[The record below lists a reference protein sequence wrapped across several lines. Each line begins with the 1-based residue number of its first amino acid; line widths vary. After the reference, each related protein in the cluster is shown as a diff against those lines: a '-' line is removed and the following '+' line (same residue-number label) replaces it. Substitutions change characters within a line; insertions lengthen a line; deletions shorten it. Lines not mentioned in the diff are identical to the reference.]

1 MKIITHCVL
10 LVLLATSLWAQDSPE
25 PTIIKTDAPDWENPE
40 IIGRNKLPAYAT
52 MMSYSS
58 KEQALSGDKENSP
71 WFKSLNGLWKF
82 QYSPKPAER
91 PIDFI
96 KPDFQDKAWA
106 EIEVPSN
113 WEMEGYGIPLY
124 TNSTYPFGHNQP
136 NIGHD
141 DNPVGSYRLHV
152 ELPNDWEKRQTI
164 LHFDGVKSAFYL
176 WVNGEKVGYSQG
188 SRTPA
193 AFDISDYVK
202 PGKNLIAAEVY
213 RWCDGSYL
221 EDQDYWRL
229 SGIFRDVYL
238 WSRNSNANIK
248 DVKITTEL
256 NDVFTQ
262 ADLKADVKLESGSKG
277 ALQIELLDEGNKTVF
292 SSKQKFNS
300 EVLNFSKQVNS
311 PKLWSAEQPNLY
323 TLLFSLYDKKGKLV
337 EVIPQKV
344 GFRRVEIT
352 ANHIFKINGVAVKLK
367 GVNRHEHHPDKGQV
381 VTRESML
388 RDIELFKKYN
398 INAVRTSHYPNAPEW
413 YELCDQYGIYVMD
426 EANIE
431 SHGYLREKNGSPI
444 SNNPE
449 WKAAHVDRVRRM
461 AERDK
466 NHPSVVIWSSGN
478 EAAHG
483 PNLAACAEWFR
494 KHHPERPVHY
504 EGTKSPFTKK
514 HPEPEYVKTHT
525 DMISGMYP
533 HPGWGG
539 DWPLGP
545 SILCEYSHAM
555 GNSNG
560 TLQDYWEHIYKT
572 HKLIGAFVWDWMDQG
587 IRQPVPEKYKANA
600 GVGPVKDYY
609 LAYGGTLQTKYYNDN
624 NFCMNGLIAADW
636 TPHPGLKAL
645 KHVVRNVQ
653 VVDVMAEESVLRINN
668 LYDFTNLKEF
678 AKGSWELLVDGK
690 AQIGGKL
697 SSLDIEAHN
706 AKNIRL
712 LDFPENLPEM
722 GELLLNVY
730 FHSTEQYSPLVSEGY
745 LLAQEQIVLREQL
758 PEYKNT
764 VAKEGNS
771 FTVEDNQEQII
782 IKNDKI
788 ELSIDKQK
796 GLLKKLSYNG
806 KKMIEEGGRPD
817 LWRAGTDND
826 KVPFLFENVF
836 GPQTNRIRNLENA
849 SPYCLATIALV
860 IPVINI
866 EKDKNKV
873 VIKAKWELKEDV
885 GNCKIN
891 YTIHSDGTLA
901 CDIAYDLKQLKD
913 KRKPRP
919 LRIGTAWKL
928 PAEFNQLKWYGRGPD
943 ETYPGRSFE
952 PLGIYQ
958 GSVDEQWTDY
968 NRPQENGA
976 KSGTRWFTLS
986 NNEGDGIKVFT
997 SNNKA
1002 LSFNASHY
1010 SREEMEKARY
1020 SFEMNRDEAIYLN
1033 IDHKQMGVGGI
1044 KSWGERPLEKYMLN
1058 TGAYNYSFV
1067 IIPFEMEKQ
1076 NSNSNL

>member
-1 MKIITHCVL
+1 MKTITHFVL
-10 LVLLATSLWAQDSPE
+10 FLFLVTSLWAQDAPE
-25 PTIIKTDAPDWENPE
+25 PTVIKPDAPDWENPE
-40 IIGRNKLPAYAT
+40 ILGRNKLPAHAT
-52 MMSYSS
+52 MMSYSTR
-58 KEQALSGDKENSP
+58 EQALSGDKGNSP
-71 WFKSLNGLWKF
+71 WYKLLNGAWKF
-82 QYSPKPAER
+82 NYSPKPADR
-91 PIDFI
+91 PMEFY
-96 KPDFQDKAWA
+96 KTDFQDTKWE
-106 EIEVPSN
+106 EINVPSN
-113 WEMEGYGIPLY
+113 WEIEGYGIPLY
-124 TNSTYPFGHNQP
+124 ANSRFPFGFNQP
-136 NIGHD
+136 NVGHD
-141 DNPVGSYRLHV
+141 DNPVGSYRLNM
-152 ELPNDWEKRQTI
+152 ELPEDWEKRQTI

-193 AFDISDYVK
+193 SFDIAAYVK
-202 PGKNLIAAEVY
+202 PGKNLIAVEVY

-238 WSRNSNANIK
+238 WSRDAKSSIK
-248 DVKITTEL
+248 DFKITTDL
-256 NDVFTQ
+256 NETFTM
-262 ADLKADVKLESGSKG
+262 AELKAAVKFKSRRKGTLEV
-277 ALQIELLDEGNKTVF
+277 ELLGEDNKQVF
-292 SSKQKFNS
+292 VSKQKFNT
-300 EVLNFSKQVNS
+300 ETLNFSQQVNS

-323 TLLFSLYDKKGKLV
+323 TLIFSLYNKKGKLV

-344 GFRRVEIT
+344 GFRSVEIT
-352 ANHIFKINGVAVKLK
+352 ANHVFKINGVAVKLK

-449 WKAAHVDRVRRM
+449 WKAAHVDRVRSM

-533 HPGWGG
+533 EPGWGG

-560 TLQDYWEHIYKT
+560 TLKEYWEYIYNT
-572 HKLIGAFVWDWMDQG
+572 PKLIGAFVWDWMDQG
-587 IRQPVPEKYKANA
+587 IRQPIPEEYKANI
-600 GVGPVKDYY
+600 GVGPVKTYY
-609 LAYGGTLQTKYYNDN
+609 LSYGGTLQTKYYNDN
-624 NFCMNGLIAADW
+624 NFCMNGLIAGDW

-645 KHVVRNVQ
+645 KHVMRNVQ
-653 VVDVMAEESVLRINN
+653 VLDVMVENRSLSIKN

-678 AKGSWELLVDGK
+678 VQGSWELLLDGEV
-690 AQIGGKL
+690 QYEGKL
-697 SSLDIEAHN
+697 SSLDIAPHSTENLKLIA
-706 AKNIRL
+706 
-712 LDFPENLPEM
+712 FPDNLPEN
-722 GELLLNVY
+722 GEILLNVY
-730 FHSTEQYSPLVSEGY
+730 FHCTSQYSPLVSEGH
-745 LLAQEQIVLREQL
+745 LLAKEQIVLREKF
-758 PEYKNT
+758 PEFKQKENKETDAFTWEESQEKIT
-764 VAKEGNS
+764 VRNGIVKLA
-771 FTVEDNQEQII
+771 
-782 IKNDKI
+782 
-788 ELSIDKQK
+788 IDKNS
-796 GLLKKLSYNG
+796 GLLNNLSYKG
-806 KKMIEEGGRPD
+806 KKMIENGGRPD

-826 KVPFLFENVF
+826 KVPLLFENVF
-836 GPQTNRIRNLENA
+836 GPQTNNVQVKENL
-849 SPYCLATIALV
+849 SPYDIASRELPIPTIAVEKVQEKV
-860 IPVINI
+860 II
-866 EKDKNKV
+866 KV
-873 VIKAKWELKEDV
+873 NWILKKGV
-885 GNCKIN
+885 GSCDLK
-891 YTIHSDGTLA
+891 YTIYTDGTLK
-901 CDIAYDLKQLKD
+901 CDVAYDLKQLDD
-913 KRKPRP
+913 KRHPLP
-919 LRIGTAWKL
+919 LRIGTDWKI
-928 PAEFNQLKWYGRGPD
+928 PAGFTQLKWYGRGPD

-958 GSVDEQWTDY
+958 GSIDEQWTDY

-976 KSGTRWFTLS
+976 KSGTRWFTLTD
-986 NNEGDGIKVFT
+986 NEGNGLKVLT
-997 SNNKA
+997 TDNQA
-1002 LSFNASHY
+1002 LSFNVSHY
-1010 SREEMEKARY
+1010 SREEMKQARY
-1020 SFEMNRDEAIYLN
+1020 TYQMKRSDEVNLN
-1033 IDHKQMGVGGI
+1033 IDYKQMGVGGMN
-1044 KSWGERPLEKYMLN
+1044 SWGKRPLEKYMLT
-1058 TGAYNYSFV
+1058 TGTYKYGFV
-1067 IIPFEMEKQ
+1067 IVPFDK
-1076 NSNSNL
+1076 

>member
-1 MKIITHCVL
+1 MKFLAHCVL
-10 LVLLATSLWAQDSPE
+10 LILLGTSLSAQDSPE

-40 IIGRNKLPAYAT
+40 IIGRNKLDAHAT

-58 KEQALSGDKENSP
+58 KEQALLGDKAKSP
-71 WFKSLNGLWKF
+71 WFKSLNGSWKF
-82 QYSPKPAER
+82 NYAPKPADR
-91 PIDFI
+91 PIDFY
-96 KPDFQDKAWA
+96 KTDFQDKTWA

-113 WEMEGYGIPLY
+113 WEMEGYGTPLY
-124 TNSTYPFGHNQP
+124 ANSTYPFGKNQP

-141 DNPVGSYRLHV
+141 DNPVGSYRLQV
-152 ELPNDWEKRQTI
+152 ELPEDWNKRQTI

-193 AFDISDYVK
+193 AFDISEYVNSS
-202 PGKNLIAAEVY
+202 KNLIAVEVY
-213 RWCDGSYL
+213 RWSDGSYL
-221 EDQDYWRL
+221 EDQDYWRM

-238 WSRNSNANIK
+238 WSRNTKASIK
-248 DVKITTEL
+248 DVKITTDL
-256 NDVFTQ
+256 NDAFTQ
-262 ADLKADVKLESGSKG
+262 ADLKAAVKFASGSKG
-277 ALQIELLDEGNKTVF
+277 ALQVELLDEANTSIF
-292 SSKQKFNS
+292 SSKQKFNG
-300 EVLNFSKQVNS
+300 ETFNFSQQVNS
-311 PKLWSAEQPNLY
+311 PKLWSAEHPNLY
-323 TLLFSLYDKKGKLV
+323 TLVFSLYDKKGKLV
-337 EVIPQKV
+337 EVIPQKI
-344 GFRRVEIT
+344 GFRKVEIT
-352 ANHIFKINGVAVKLK
+352 ADHLFKINGVAVKLK

-388 RDIELFKKYN
+388 RDIKLFKENN
-398 INAVRTSHYPNAPEW
+398 INAVRTSHYPNTPEW
-413 YELCDQYGIYVMD
+413 YSLCDQYGIYVMD

-449 WKAAHVDRVRRM
+449 WKAAHLDRVRSM

-494 KHHPERPVHY
+494 AHHPERPVHY

-560 TLQDYWEHIYKT
+560 TLKEYWEHIYKT
-572 HKLIGAFVWDWMDQG
+572 PKLIGAFVWDWMDQG

-609 LAYGGTLQTKYYNDN
+609 LAYGGTLQTKYFNDN
-624 NFCMNGLIAADW
+624 NFCMNGLIAGDW

-645 KHVVRNVQ
+645 KHVMRNVWL
-653 VVDVMAEESVLRINN
+653 VEAMPEEKTLEVKN
-668 LYDFTNLKEF
+668 LYDFTNLNEF
-678 AKGSWELLVDGK
+678 AKGSWELLLDGEVK
-690 AQIGGKL
+690 NKGKL
-697 SSLDIEAHN
+697 SSLNIEAHST
-706 AKNIRL
+706 KNIKL
-712 LDFPENLPEM
+712 LDFPENLPKT
-722 GELLLNVY
+722 GELLLNMY
-730 FHSTEQYSPLVSEGY
+730 FHSTGQYSPLVTEGH

-758 PEYKNT
+758 PEFKNT
-764 VAKEGNS
+764 VLNEGDT
-771 FTVEDNQEQII
+771 FTVEENQEQII
-782 IKNDKI
+782 IKNNTV
-788 ELSIDKQK
+788 EFAIDKQK

-806 KKMIEEGGRPD
+806 NKVVEEGGHPD

-836 GPQTNRIRNLENA
+836 GPQTDKVRSLENA
-849 SPYCLATIALV
+849 SPYCLATLELV
-860 IPVINI
+860 KPAINV
-866 EKDKNKV
+866 EKDKDKV
-873 VIKAKWELKEDV
+873 IVKARWELKEDV
-885 GNCKIN
+885 GNCEIN

-901 CDIAYDLKQLKD
+901 CNVAYDLKQLKD
-913 KRKPRP
+913 KRKPLP

-928 PAEFNQLKWYGRGPD
+928 PAGFDQLKWYGRGAD

-952 PLGIYQ
+952 PIGIYQ
-958 GSVDEQWTDY
+958 GSIDEQWTDY

-986 NNEGDGIKVFT
+986 NNDGAGIKVVT
-997 SNNKA
+997 SDKQA
-1002 LSFNASHY
+1002 LSFNVSHY
-1010 SREEMEKARY
+1010 SREQMENARY
-1020 SFEMNRDEAIYLN
+1020 THVMNRNGEVYLN

-1044 KSWGERPLEKYMLN
+1044 KSWGERPLEKYQLT
-1058 TGAYNYSFV
+1058 TGIYKYGFV
-1067 IIPFEMEKQ
+1067 IIPFV
-1076 NSNSNL
+1076 SNLKLPK